1 MTSIDQPVLAASIGP
16 GWAPHSLDVQGGRFP
31 LSVEAHLMNM
41 TAQLVPGATTVTTSA
56 RYFTLHGAVAVEAER
71 RSLAL
76 PERLALL
83 RRCEVVMAAASIVH
97 PSQAA
102 GTVHGSDAIMT
113 KSGGASFDLAALATP
128 KLGYSDAQAGFL
140 GPYLGS
146 ELTLRILNDG
156 SLVPGIRIDE
166 DALVAGFA
174 GLFDLADRDVLTSV
188 DLEGYRHLSI
198 GAVAE
203 SRDGDWLARQLC
215 AVGIT
220 DPVTSDRTRAGTVR
234 LLVHAAISWE
244 ADDAVASFRRLV
256 AYGPHLRIDPVVSAI
271 PEAEPWRGTLFR
283 HDSVGAWRRLWAWLT
298 DAIDGPTLRAEV
310 VANLADSL
318 PDLTLHA
325 FEHQLPPTMD
335 AVGDPIDAE
344 SIVRSGEH
352 ELPAESL
359 ALILLGARRANELA
373 GVSRSALVGNERKVA
388 VLSPLWVT
396 DWTESR
402 RSLHLRDIASE
413 LTDVLL
419 DRAQRIALS
428 KMRMRNGRMWLPSV
442 VGERG
447 GYLYTVGR
455 EGRGNVGLR
464 LEQLA
469 GILRGVAVLGQA
481 SDTWKLGP
489 RGEEL
494 LGAES

>member
-1 MTSIDQPVLAASIGP
+1 MPSVDQPILDASAGP

-56 RYFTLHGAVAVEAER
+56 RYFTLHGAVAVEAAR

-97 PSQAA
+97 PSPAA
-102 GTVHGSDAIMT
+102 GTVHGYDAIMT
-113 KSGGASFDLAALATP
+113 KSGGERFDLAALATP

-146 ELTLRILNDG
+146 ELTLGILGDG
-156 SLVPGIRIDE
+156 NLVPGARLDE
-166 DALVAGFA
+166 DALAVGFE
-174 GLFDLADRDVLTSV
+174 GLFELADREAVTSA
-188 DLEGYRHLSI
+188 DLDGCAHLSI
-198 GAVAE
+198 GAVAD
-203 SRDGDWLARQLC
+203 SRDGDWLAHQLC
-215 AVGIT
+215 AVGLV

-234 LLVHAAISWE
+234 LLVHAATSTTS
-244 ADDAVASFRRLV
+244 DDLVAAFRRMV
-256 AYGPHLRIDPVVSAI
+256 AYGPQLRADPIVSTI
-271 PEAEPWRGTLFR
+271 PEAEPWRGALFR

-298 DAIDGPTLRAEV
+298 DAIDGPTLRGELETKLAE
-310 VANLADSL
+310 SL
-318 PDLTLHA
+318 PDLTLDA
-325 FEHQLPPTMD
+325 FDKQLPPTMD
-335 AVGDPIDAE
+335 AHGDPIDAE
-344 SIVRSGEH
+344 SIVRAGQH
-352 ELPAESL
+352 KLPAESL
-359 ALILLGARRANELA
+359 ALILLGARRAAELT

-396 DWTESR
+396 DWAENR
-402 RSLHLRDIASE
+402 RGMHLRDVARE

-469 GILRGVAVLGQA
+469 GILRGVAVLELA
-481 SDTWKLGP
+481 SGKWQLGT

-494 LGAES
+494 LGATA